1 MNPVP
6 VIVQFADGSCV
17 VQFPDGP
24 EIAAIG
30 IEKAHEVVDYY
41 YESDKPKRRIGFNV
55 PNNAGI
61 VQKEEIV
68 NV

>member
-41 YESDKPKRRIGFNV
+41 FESDKPKRRIGFIIE
-55 PNNAGI
+55 G
-61 VQKEEIV
+61 K
-68 NV
+68 

>member
-6 VIVQFADGSCV
+6 VIVQFEDGSCI

-24 EIAAIG
+24 EIAATG

-41 YESDKPKRRIGFNV
+41 FESDKPQRRIGFV
-55 PNNAGI
+55 
-61 VQKEEIV
+61 VSDDDSRRSV
-68 NV
+68 